1 LLGLDPAVAKFGQPV
16 IKTSEPFGKR
26 SFLGRSIAISILAV
40 SRALCHATKTR
51 NAAAEW
57 KLRPPPSKAART
69 ILMAYNQV
77 KPSHDCVAFCYV
89 ADLFDNIGANGR
101 AAHSVTPHRSSA
113 PQYRWMR
120 PPFRRAAGIED
131 AAAIVDVGVH
141 FGRRIAL
148 AGCRIYWIAT
158 CASWRRAR

>member
-1 LLGLDPAVAKFGQPV
+1 LLGLDSSVAKFGQPL

-69 ILMAYNQV
+69 ILMAHIQV
-77 KPSHDCVAFCYV
+77 KPSHDCVAFYYV
-89 ADLFDNIGANGR
+89 TDLFEDIAARGS
-101 AAHSVTPHRSSA
+101 AAHSVTPHRSSS
-113 PQYRWMR
+113 PHDRRMR
-120 PPFRRAAGIED
+120 PPFRRAAGIKGTG
-131 AAAIVDVGVH
+131 AIVDVRCA
-141 FGRRIAL
+141 FWAADCL
-148 AGCRIYWIAT
+148 ARV
-158 CASWRRAR
+158 

>member
-1 LLGLDPAVAKFGQPV
+1 LLGLDPAVANFRQPL
-16 IKTSEPFGKR
+16 IEISEPFGKR

-89 ADLFDNIGANGR
+89 ADLSDDIGAHGS
-101 AAHSVTPHRSSA
+101 AAHSVTPHRSSS
-113 PQYRWMR
+113 PPVRWMW
-120 PPFRRAAGIED
+120 PPFRRAAGIKRP
-131 AAAIVDVGVH
+131 AGIVDSGPV
-141 FGRRIAL
+141 FL
-148 AGCRIYWIAT
+148 AADRLT
-158 CASWRRAR
+158 RV

>member
-1 LLGLDPAVAKFGQPV
+1 LLGLDPAVAKLGQPL

-69 ILMAYNQV
+69 ILMAHNQV
-77 KPSHDCVAFCYV
+77 KPSHDCVHSRYV
-89 ADLFDNIGANGR
+89 SDLFENIDASGS
-101 AAHSVTPHRSSA
+101 AAHSVTPHRSRS
-113 PQYRWMR
+113 PLDRRMQS
-120 PPFRRAAGIED
+120 PFHPAAGIKGG
-131 AAAIVDVGVH
+131 AAIVHVKGAFWAAD
-141 FGRRIAL
+141 RL
-148 AGCRIYWIAT
+148 AGV
-158 CASWRRAR
+158 